1 MIYKVVV
8 VGAGGSG
15 KTTLIQSLGEGKFYD
30 ETTMT
35 IRGQAHLLKLFD
47 ESNNAMEL
55 QIYDL
60 AGQEEFFEEERL
72 RNLAADAAAAIVCFD
87 IGDLD
92 SLEEV
97 EKWVSILPQGIPKV
111 LVGTKID
118 LISEE
123 ETKITLEE
131 DAQQYVEQFNFDGLY
146 STSAKDQKTLEM
158 VLEALVALLS
168 K

>member
-1 MIYKVVV
+1 MIYKVIV

-15 KTTLIQSLGEGKFYD
+15 KTTLIQSLGEGEFYD
-30 ETTMT
+30 ETKMT

-72 RNLAADAAAAIVCFD
+72 RNLAADAVAAIVCFD
-87 IGDLD
+87 IGDLN
-92 SLEEV
+92 SLEDV

-111 LVGTKID
+111 LVGTKVD
-118 LISEE
+118 LNSEE
-123 ETKITLEE
+123 EVKIILEE
-131 DAQQYVEQFNFDGLY
+131 DAQQYVEHFKFDGLY
-146 STSAKDQKTLEM
+146 STSAKDQKSLEI
-158 VLEALVALLS
+158 VLQALVALLS